1 MIVITVISGCLLIS
15 LQEHGVLS
23 IRDHRWLPKP
33 GSLVTEWLGHGE
45 AGGSVG
51 GTQQAS
57 QNCSTVNPSDNEMS
71 NAGKY
76 IVVH

>member
-1 MIVITVISGCLLIS
+1 MIVITIISSCLLIS

-23 IRDHRWLPKP
+23 IRDHGWLPKSR
-33 GSLVTEWLGHGE
+33 SLVAELLGHGE

-51 GTQQAS
+51 GTQQAA
-57 QNCSTVNPSDNEMS
+57 QNRSTANPSDNEMS